1 MIMIVDT
8 KTSRGR
14 GVLGGLGGEC
24 RPVKMSCMR
33 VDRYKYSTKA
43 GGWNETGNQERQER
57 ERRKRKEGTKG
68 KKKGNYTNSPVD
80 SPTLVE
86 GTDKVVV
93 TEVPDV
99 VDAEL
104 LALDVGVPG
113 LEGLDGVVEVD
124 VEDEVV
130 EVVLVVLVVVV
141 VGGVEDGVELVVV
154 GVVESAGGEETTEEV
169 SNVNQ

>member
-1 MIMIVDT
+1 
-8 KTSRGR
+8 
-14 GVLGGLGGEC
+14 
-24 RPVKMSCMR
+24 MR

-43 GGWNETGNQERQER
+43 GGWNGRETEKGTKEKERS
-57 ERRKRKEGTKG
+57 KRKEGSKSR
-68 KKKGNYTNSPVD
+68 KKGNFTNSPVD

-104 LALDVGVPG
+104 LSLDVGVPG
-113 LEGLDGVVEVD
+113 LEVLDGVVEVD

-141 VGGVEDGVELVVV
+141 VGGVEDGVEMVVV
-154 GVVESAGGEETTEEV
+154 GVVEAGGDEETAQEV